1 MTWLLLVEQM
11 LNGVQF
17 GVFLF
22 LVSAGLTLVLGIMN
36 VVNLAHGSL
45 FMLGA
50 YYATTIFAWTGSF
63 LLALVVMVPLA
74 LISGIVIEV
83 LVLRTMYDRDHM
95 DQVLATFGLILFFNE
110 TVRLVWGAES
120 QTMPVPGFLDG
131 SVEILPEVPYPVF
144 RLVVILVGL
153 AIGGGLF
160 FLITRTR
167 IGMLIRAGAS
177 NRAMVSALGIN
188 IRLLYTLVFG
198 LGAILAGIAG
208 MMAGAD
214 PVGRTRH
221 GRGHADPRLRGDR
234 DRRHRLGPG
243 RGHRLGANRHRRG
256 GGALDPALRDGQLH
270 GRGCGADRG
279 ARRRL
284 DADLRA
290 DGRGPVLQTRRA
302 VPGAGGVTRC

>member
-208 MMAGAD
+208 MMAGPIQSVEPGMGEDMLILAFVVIVIGGIGSVRGAVIASVLIGIVEV
-214 PVGRTRH
+214 VGRSILPFAMANFMGEDAAQT
-221 GRGHADPRLRGDR
+221 A
-234 DRRHRLGPG
+234 GPAVASM
-243 RGHRLGANRHRRG
+243 LIYVLMA
-256 GGALDPALRDGQLH
+256 AVLFFKPAGLFPAQ
-270 GRGCGADRG
+270 
-279 ARRRL
+279 
-284 DADLRA
+284 
-290 DGRGPVLQTRRA
+290 
-302 VPGAGGVTRC
+302 AG